1 MPSFFCTMRY
11 AMLMGWLTLAIR
23 LVAQDSLAIGQP
35 LQHLGIFAGAGYSWL
50 SLKAGAPVAPDS
62 GQAPGTLTAVSAP
75 GMSAGVF
82 LTIPA
87 GKLEWRPSV
96 TASVYPLSL
105 TYDFDR
111 PVTEKYAVHP
121 FSAGVGLDVTRG
133 LGAANQGA
141 VRRFSPLAGMEYLY
155 AVPLFD
161 GSRPEKKPDALR
173 FRLGAGLKTRHTS
186 AEGRIQRSHLEM
198 VLSWQL
204 NNIARDADDRYTA
217 PVDRLMRHTV
227 EFRYYFQ

>member
-11 AMLMGWLTLAIR
+11 AMLMGWLTLATR
-23 LVAQDSLAIGQP
+23 LFAQDSLAIGQP

-50 SLKAGAPVAPDS
+50 TIEAGMPVAPDS

-87 GKLEWRPSV
+87 GKLEWRPSI

-105 TYDFDR
+105 DYDFGR

-121 FSAGVGLDVTRG
+121 FSAGVGLDLTRG

-141 VRRFSPLAGMEYLY
+141 VKRLSPLAGVEYLY
-155 AVPLFD
+155 AIPLFD
-161 GSRPEKKPDALR
+161 GSRPEKNPDALR
-173 FRLGAGLKTRHTS
+173 LRVGASLKTRRTS
-186 AEGRIQRSHLEM
+186 DDGKVQRSHLEM
-198 VLSWQL
+198 VLSWQV
-204 NNIARDADDRYTA
+204 NNMARKADDRYTA
-217 PVDRLMRHTV
+217 PVERLMRHTV
-227 EFRYYFQ
+227 ELRYYFQ